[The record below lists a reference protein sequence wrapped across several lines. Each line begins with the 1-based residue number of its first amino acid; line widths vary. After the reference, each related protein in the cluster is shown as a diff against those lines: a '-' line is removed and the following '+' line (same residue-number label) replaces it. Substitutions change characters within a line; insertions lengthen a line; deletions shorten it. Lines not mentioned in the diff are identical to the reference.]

1 MVALRFSRFTIA
13 SLVFA
18 FGVAVVGAAQPD
30 KDKEEELKRLAE
42 VQRRLQLELQLR
54 AQKTQP
60 KGQPKVAPKPLPAP
74 LGGMPDGAI
83 ARLGDSR
90 LRHAG
95 LPTCVVFSPDGKRVF
110 SGGEDSMLRVWDAN
124 TGESLN
130 TLNFPDA
137 SLRRVRFTH
146 GGTKLAVQLSDS
158 RVRFLNPDTLK
169 EISEFAAEYGND
181 FATSAD
187 GTLIAHFANNGL
199 LRVTELKTGLEM
211 LEVTAGTPFAFRPD
225 GKTIAVSGSGGK
237 VTVYMIAGG
246 KPVMTFD
253 HGTSLNGLVFSPDG
267 KLVATGGA
275 DGTGTETVKVWDLSD
290 AKNPKMTVE
299 IPGVSRPR
307 TWLDNDKIAAAG
319 AVSAGIYD
327 ISKKRWIGQAKGIAG
342 EWAISPDG
350 TKAASTGTGGLRIRM
365 WDLTTGKQLHAEND
379 TFPDTALLA
388 PGADGQSVFV
398 LAGEAAFNWPISRN
412 TAQSAGTLPARAVHA
427 ETGGGRLVVATPEAV
442 LVYDEFDPAKPL
454 PAKPARTLTENA
466 KACRAIAISP
476 DGKKV
481 AYSGG
486 ETKTTIADA
495 ATGKVIRTL
504 PIQTVGLALAFT
516 PDGEKLAMI
525 GRDGFLRLWSA
536 GSVGD
541 EAQDLWKVRIQRGQ
555 KGTIAVSPDGKLI
568 AASSSGMV
576 KIVDTTDGSEVFAV
590 GSLFEY
596 GLFQHIAFSQ
606 NGRLLIT
613 SSEGMGG
620 GVQVWEIAT
629 RTLVHRFSTG
639 FGTVYRIGVFADGMR
654 VASAGAEE
662 AITVWD
668 LTGRNGKE
676 PPKTDELLTA
686 WGQLDSIEGVKGYP
700 ALQTLVLGG
709 GKSIRVMTA
718 GLEEMHDTQK
728 KIEQWAKNLGAE
740 EFDEREAATKE
751 LIALGFR
758 ALPAVQMVAA
768 TSESAEAKKRA
779 NEILTQFAAKGVTVP
794 SHGLAGDPL
803 RLVRAVQVLE
813 EIGGPEAKTLVERI
827 ATMGGA
833 AAEAA
838 KAALKKWDSKK

>member
-1 MVALRFSRFTIA
+1 MVAARFFRFTVGV
-13 SLVFA
+13 LGFA

-30 KDKEEELKRLAE
+30 KEEEFRQQEEARLRA
-42 VQRRLQLELQLR
+42 QLELR
-54 AQKTQP
+54 RQKTQP

-74 LGGMPDGAI
+74 LGGMPEGAI

-95 LPTCVVFSPDGKRVF
+95 LPTCVTFSPDGKRVF

-124 TGESLN
+124 TGEALN
-130 TLNFPDA
+130 SLNFPDGT
-137 SLRRVRFTH
+137 LRRVRFTH

-169 EISEFAAEYGND
+169 ETSEFAAEFGND

-187 GTLIAHFANNGL
+187 GNLIAHFGPNGL
-199 LRVTELKTGLEM
+199 LQITELKTGLEM

-225 GKTIAVSGSGGK
+225 GKSIAVASSAGK
-237 VTVYMIAGG
+237 VTLYLIIGG
-246 KPVMTFD
+246 KPIMTFD

-275 DGTGTETVKVWDLSD
+275 DGTGTETVKVWDITD
-290 AKNPKMTVE
+290 AKKPKIIAE
-299 IPGVSRPR
+299 IQDVSRPR
-307 TWLDNDKIAAAG
+307 TWLSNDRIAAAG
-319 AVSAGIYD
+319 TVSAGIYD
-327 ISKKRWIGQAKGIAG
+327 ITKKKWVGQAKGIAG

-365 WDLTTGKQLHAEND
+365 WDLTTGKQLFAEND

-388 PGADGQSVFV
+388 PAPDGQSVFV
-398 LAGEAAFNWPISRN
+398 LAGEGAFNWPIAKT
-412 TAQSAGTLPARAVHA
+412 TAAAAGTLPARAVHA
-427 ETGGGRLVVATPEAV
+427 EARGGRLVIATPEAV
-442 LVYDEFDPAKPL
+442 LVYDEFDPARPL

-466 KACRAIAISP
+466 KGCRAIAISS

-481 AYSGG
+481 AYAGG
-486 ETKTTIADA
+486 EAKTTIADT

-504 PIQTVGLALAFT
+504 PTQTVGLALAFT

-536 GSVGD
+536 GKEGE

-555 KGTIAVSPDGKLI
+555 KGTVAVSPDGKLI

-576 KIVDTTDGSEVFAV
+576 KIVDAADGSEAFAV

-596 GLFQHIAFSQ
+596 GLFQHIGFSA

-629 RTLVHRFSTG
+629 RTLVQRFSTG
-639 FGTVYRIGVFADGMR
+639 FGTVYRIGVFPDGTR
-654 VASAGAEE
+654 IASAGAEE

-668 LTGRNGKE
+668 LTGRHGKE
-676 PPKTDELLTA
+676 SLKTSELLAA
-686 WGQLDSIEGVKGYP
+686 WGQLDSIEGAKGYP

-709 GKSIRVMTA
+709 NKSILVVTA
-718 GLEEMHDTQK
+718 GLEEMLETQK
-728 KIEQWAKNLGAE
+728 KIAHWVKDLGAE
-740 EFDEREAATKE
+740 EFADREAATKE
-751 LIALGFR
+751 LLALGFR
-758 ALPAVQMVAA
+758 AIPAVQVVAA
-768 TSESAEAKKRA
+768 SSESAEAKKRA
-779 NEILTQFAAKGVTVP
+779 NEILTSLSARGVVVP
-794 SHGLAGDPL
+794 SNGLAGDSL

-813 EIGGPEAKTLVERI
+813 EIGGPEAKTLLDRI
-827 ATMGGA
+827 AAMGGA
-833 AAEAA
+833 PAESA
-838 KAALKKWDSKK
+838 KAALKKWDKPTKP